1 MRGEVRSM
9 VECGSD
15 IEAAIREQHPDIRT
29 TQPLTAIL
37 IVLDEGS
44 IDKGDLLSVGGLKV
58 RVLATGRLAP
68 LVDDTRNALT
78 VFSDLP
84 IQNMPDV
91 APDRLADR
99 PGAPVTPWEE
109 I

>member
-1 MRGEVRSM
+1 MKGEVRSM
-9 VECGSD
+9 VECGPD
-15 IEAAIREQHPDIRT
+15 IEAAIREQHPDIRI

-37 IVLDEGS
+37 IGLDEGT
-44 IDKGDLLSVGGLKV
+44 IDKGDLISVGGLKV
-58 RVLATGRLAP
+58 RVLATGRIAP
-68 LVDDTRNALT
+68 LLDDTRNAVT
-78 VFSDLP
+78 VLSELP
-84 IQNMPDV
+84 IENMPEL